1 MMPLSVL
8 FLQGP
13 ASPFFRELSWAMR
26 RRGHRTLRV
35 NFCGGDL
42 VYGDRRTLHK
52 NYKGQVEQLPDWYR
66 HTLDSESPTDIVLFG
81 DCRPVHAP
89 IHDIARERQVRVH
102 VFEEGY
108 VRPNWITLETG
119 GVNGRSGLSR
129 DPAFLLSSGGAV
141 PPAPP
146 STATGYNLRER
157 ARHDICYR
165 IANGAYAWR
174 FGTYRSHRPYNGI
187 TEYAALASRFAR
199 KSFFERRADHLTS
212 QFVESG
218 KPYFLFPLQLNTDS
232 QITHHS
238 LFGSMLNAIEVVLA
252 SFARHAQPDHLLVV
266 KNHPLDT
273 GIARYEQVIEQLARK
288 YGVASRLRFLNGGHL
303 PTLLAH
309 AKGVVVVNSTVG
321 LSALHH
327 GRPLIALGNAIYG
340 MPGLTWQGSIDTFW
354 LGATEPD
361 MHLYQLFL
369 NYVLYKTQING
380 DFYTKSGIRMAIPAV
395 IDRLEAQGT

>member
-26 RRGHRTLRV
+26 RRGHQTLRV

-42 VYGDRRTLHK
+42 VYGDRRARYS
-52 NYKGQVEQLPDWYR
+52 NYMGAIERLSEWYC
-66 HTLDSESPTDIVLFG
+66 HMLESEAPTDIVMFG

-119 GVNGRSGLSR
+119 GVNGRSSLSR
-129 DPAFLLSSGGAV
+129 DPAFLLSSSESV
-141 PPAPP
+141 PPAPLSAP
-146 STATGYNLRER
+146 TGYNLRER
-157 ARHDICYR
+157 ALHDICYR

-174 FGTYRSHRPYNGI
+174 FATYRSHRPYNGI
-187 TEYAALASRFAR
+187 TEYVALASRFAR
-199 KSFFERRADHLTS
+199 KSRFEREADNLTG
-212 QFVESG
+212 QLLQSG

-238 LFGSMLNAIEVVLA
+238 VFGSMLNAIEVVLE
-252 SFARHAQPDHLLVV
+252 SFALHAPPDHLLVV

-273 GIARYEQVIEQLARK
+273 GIACYGQVIEQLAHK
-288 YGVASRLRFLNGGHL
+288 HGIASRLRFLNGGHL
-303 PTLLAH
+303 PTLLAD

-327 GRPLIALGNAIYG
+327 GRPLIALGSAIYG
-340 MPGLTWQGSIDTFW
+340 IPGLTWQGSVDTFW
-354 LGATEPD
+354 TGATAPD

-395 IDRLEAQGT
+395 IDRLEAQAT